1 MTINNPE
8 IVIIDYNTGNV
19 DSVIK
24 ATKLFNSSVEL
35 TNNSK
40 VIENAKKIILPGQG
54 SFNYGMEQLH
64 NLGLVNLI
72 KDKVINKKTPILG
85 ICLGMQILANSGI
98 ENKYTEGLGF
108 IDGEIKKIPTK
119 YKLPHIGWN
128 EVSFT
133 NTNKI
138 FSNIENDKD
147 FYFVHSYYFK
157 CKNKENIIAAS
168 NYGFEFPSIIQKD
181 NILGFQFHPEK
192 SLKNGLKLMSNF
204 IGINA

>member
-19 DSVIK
+19 DSIIK
-24 ATKLFNSSVEL
+24 ATKLFNPSVKLTSSY
-35 TNNSK
+35 K

-54 SFNYGMEQLH
+54 SFNYGMEQLL

-98 ENKYTEGLGF
+98 ENKHTEGLGF
-108 IDGEIKKIPTK
+108 IDGEIKRIPTK

-133 NTNKI
+133 NTNKR

-147 FYFVHSYYFK
+147 FYFVHSYYFE
-157 CKNKENIIAAS
+157 CKNKENIIATS

-192 SLKNGLKLMSNF
+192 SLKNGLKLISNF
-204 IGINA
+204 IENNA

>member
-1 MTINNPE
+1 MNINNPE

-24 ATKLFNSSVEL
+24 ATKLFNPSVEL
-35 TNNSK
+35 TNNPK

-72 KDKVINKKTPILG
+72 KDKVLNKKTPVLG
-85 ICLGMQILANSGI
+85 ICLGMQILANSSN
-98 ENKYTEGLGF
+98 ENKHTEGLGF
-108 IDGEIKKIPTK
+108 VDGEIKKIPTK

-128 EVSFT
+128 EVSFKS
-133 NTNKI
+133 TNKI

-157 CKNKENIIAAS
+157 YKNRENVIATS
-168 NYGFEFPSIIQKD
+168 NYGFEFPSVIQKD

-204 IGINA
+204 LEDNA

>member
-1 MTINNPE
+1 MNINNPE

-35 TNNSK
+35 TNNYK
-40 VIENAKKIILPGQG
+40 IIENAQKIILPGQG
-54 SFNYGMEQLH
+54 SFNYGMDQLH
-64 NLGLVNLI
+64 NLGLIDLI

-85 ICLGMQILANSGI
+85 ICLGMQILASSGI
-98 ENKYTEGLGF
+98 ENKHAEGLGF
-108 IDGEIKKIPTK
+108 VDGEIKKIPTK

-128 EVSFT
+128 EISFKS
-133 NTNKI
+133 NNEI
-138 FSNIENDKD
+138 FSNVENNKD

-157 CKNKENIIAAS
+157 CKNKENIIATS
-168 NYGFEFPSIIQKD
+168 NYGFEFPSVIQKD

-204 IGINA
+204 LKDNA